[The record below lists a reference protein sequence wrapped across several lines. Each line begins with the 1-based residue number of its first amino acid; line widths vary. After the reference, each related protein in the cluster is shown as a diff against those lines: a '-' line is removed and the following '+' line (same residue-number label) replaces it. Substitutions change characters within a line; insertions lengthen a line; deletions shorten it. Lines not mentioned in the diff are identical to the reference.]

1 MGKLFARISEDMKA
15 ALKAGEKDKL
25 QVLRMLVSSIKAQ
38 QIDKKKDDLEDAE
51 DVAILEKAVKSRKD
65 TVTQAESVGRTEI
78 AARERAEIAIIES
91 YLPQKLSPADLASK
105 VRAVAQE
112 IGYSGLAD
120 GGRFMKE
127 WMARYKGLA
136 DGKDVQAELK
146 KLSG

>member
-1 MGKLFARISEDMKA
+1 MGKLFARVTQDMKA

-25 QVLRMLVSSIKAQ
+25 QVLRMLVSAIKAQ

-65 TVTQAESVGRTEI
+65 TVTQAEAVGRTEI
-78 AARERAEIAIIES
+78 AARERAEIAIIDS
-91 YLPQKLSPADLASK
+91 YLPQKLSAADLTSK
-105 VRAVAQE
+105 VRSLAQE
-112 IGYSGLAD
+112 IGYTGVAD

-127 WMARYKGLA
+127 WMARHKGLA

>member
-1 MGKLFARISEDMKA
+1 MGKLFARVTQDMKA

-25 QVLRMLVSSIKAQ
+25 QVLRMLVSAIKAQ

-65 TVTQAESVGRTEI
+65 TVTQAEAVGRTEI
-78 AARERAEIAIIES
+78 AARERAEIAIIDS
-91 YLPQKLSPADLASK
+91 YLPQKLSAADLTSK
-105 VRAVAQE
+105 VRSLAQE
-112 IGYSGLAD
+112 IGYTGVAD

-127 WMARYKGLA
+127 WMTRYKGLA